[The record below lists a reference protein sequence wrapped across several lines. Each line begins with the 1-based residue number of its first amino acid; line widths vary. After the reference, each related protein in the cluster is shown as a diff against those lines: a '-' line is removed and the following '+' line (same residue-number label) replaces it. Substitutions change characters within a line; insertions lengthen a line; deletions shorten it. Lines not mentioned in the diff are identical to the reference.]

1 MRLLEERNMPRIV
14 TRNAD
19 TPEGG
24 YDPARRLPDFEGAR
38 AAFLNG
44 DDTPRALL
52 ERGLAII
59 ASREAEVRAFAH
71 LDIEGARAAAD
82 AATIRHRAGRP
93 LSALDGCPI
102 GIKDTLAVRGMPGEM
117 NSAVFRG
124 HVDTLDAACVGA
136 LRAAGCVI
144 LGKTQVPEL
153 TIGRAPPTRNPFD
166 ATRTAG
172 ASSSGSGASVGAGM
186 VPVAI
191 GNQTGGSLIRP
202 SSFNGIYG
210 FKPSWGALNVAGMHA
225 VAPSQDHIGPMAAS
239 LADAWR
245 TAWEISARAGG
256 HNGHPGLTGTPE
268 PPRALRPRRLAWLR
282 TQGWAELDPATREGF
297 TRALAAMEQAG
308 VGIVEAGSDGAL
320 AEVERLLREADRISN
335 DIIMYEARWP
345 YGAWLAT
352 HGEVKMGE
360 VKMGEAVRARI
371 AHGLAMTPADYRR
384 ALSERDAIRA
394 AIAAVGAGVDAFIT
408 LASSGPAPQDG
419 AAGDQAGAHMKTGS
433 RSFLSPWSMVGGPSL
448 SLPILVVDGMPVGL
462 QLMGLPDR
470 DAALCAGAAWIDVL
484 FSG

>member
-1 MRLLEERNMPRIV
+1 MPRIV

-19 TPEGG
+19 APQGG
-24 YDPARRLPDFEGAR
+24 YDATLRLADFEGAR
-38 AAFLNG
+38 AGLLAG
-44 DDTPRALL
+44 TDTPRSLL
-52 ERGLAII
+52 ERALEVI
-59 ASREAEVRAFAH
+59 AAREPEVQAFAH
-71 LDIEGARAAAD
+71 LDIAGARAAAD
-82 AATIRHRAGRP
+82 AATARYRAGRP

-124 HVDTLDAACVGA
+124 HVDTLDAACVMA
-136 LRAAGCVI
+136 LRAAGAVI

-202 SSFNGIYG
+202 SSFNGICG

-225 VAPSQDHIGPMAAS
+225 IAPSQDHIGPMAAS

-268 PPRALRPRRLAWLR
+268 PPRAIRPRRLAWLR
-282 TQGWAELDPATREGF
+282 TQGWAELDEATREGF
-297 TRALAAMEQAG
+297 ARALTAMEAQG
-308 VGIVEAGSDGAL
+308 VGIIEAGSDGAM
-320 AEVERLLREADRISN
+320 AELERLLLAADRISN

-345 YGAWLAT
+345 YAAWMAA
-352 HGEVKMGE
+352 HGEAAL
-360 VKMGEAVRARI
+360 GEAVRARI

-384 ALSERDAIRA
+384 ALAERDAIRA
-394 AIAAVGAGVDAFIT
+394 AIAAIGAGVDGFIT
-408 LASSGPAPQDG
+408 LSSSGPAPQDG
-419 AAGDQAGAHMKTGS
+419 AAGDTAGAHRKTGS

-448 SLPILVVDGMPVGL
+448 SLPILVVDGMPVGV

-470 DAALCAGAAWIDVL
+470 DAALCAVAAWMDQL

>member
-1 MRLLEERNMPRIV
+1 MPRIAI
-14 TRNAD
+14 RNAD
-19 TPEGG
+19 APQGG
-24 YDPARRLPDFEGAR
+24 YNPASRLADFEGAR
-38 AAFLNG
+38 AGFLAG
-44 DDTPRALL
+44 TDTPRALL
-52 ERGLAII
+52 ERGLAVI
-59 ASREAEVRAFAH
+59 AAREEEVRAFAH
-71 LDIEGARAAAD
+71 LDIAGARAAAD
-82 AATIRHRAGRP
+82 AATGRYRAGRP

-102 GIKDTLAVRGMPGEM
+102 AIKDTLAVRGMPGEM

-124 HVDTLDAACVGA
+124 HVDTLDAACVMA
-136 LRAAGCVI
+136 LRAAGGVI

-172 ASSSGSGASVGAGM
+172 ASSSGSGAAVGAGM
-186 VPVAI
+186 APVAI

-225 VAPSQDHIGPMAAS
+225 IAPSQDHIGPMAAS

-256 HNGHPGLTGTPE
+256 HNGHPGLTGTAE
-268 PPRALRPRRLAWLR
+268 PPRALRPRRIALLR
-282 TQGWAELDPATREGF
+282 TRGWAELDDATREGF
-297 TRALAAMEQAG
+297 TRVLAALEQAG
-308 VGIVEAGSDGAL
+308 AGIVEAGGDGAL
-320 AEVERLLREADRISN
+320 AELERLLLEADRISN

-345 YGAWLAT
+345 YGAWMAA
-352 HGEVKMGE
+352 HGEGAL
-360 VKMGEAVRARI
+360 GEAVRARI

-384 ALSERDAIRA
+384 ALAERDAIRA
-394 AIAAVGAGVDAFIT
+394 AIGAIGAGVDGFIT

-419 AAGDQAGAHMKTGS
+419 AAADQAGAHMKTGS

-448 SLPILVVDGMPVGL
+448 SLPLLVVDGMPVGV

-470 DAALCAGAAWIDVL
+470 DAALCAVAAWMDGL

>member
-1 MRLLEERNMPRIV
+1 MPRIV

-19 TPEGG
+19 APQGG
-24 YDPARRLPDFEGAR
+24 YDAALRLPDFEQAR
-38 AAFLNG
+38 AGFVA
-44 DDTPRALL
+44 DRDTPRALL
-52 ERGLAII
+52 ERGLEVI
-59 ASREAEVRAFAH
+59 AAREPQVRAFAH
-71 LDIEGARAAAD
+71 LDIEGARRAAD
-82 AATIRHRAGRP
+82 AASERYRARRP
-93 LSALDGCPI
+93 LSALDGCPVA
-102 GIKDTLAVRGMPGEM
+102 IKDTLAVRGMPGEM

-124 HVDTLDAACVGA
+124 HVDGLDAACVMA
-136 LRAAGCVI
+136 LRAAGAVI

-225 VAPSQDHIGPMAAS
+225 IAPSQDHVGPMAAS

-256 HNGHPGLTGTPE
+256 HGGHPGLTGTPE

-282 TQGWAELDPATREGF
+282 TQGWAELDDATREAF
-297 TRALAAMEQAG
+297 SRALAGMEQHG
-308 VGIVEAGSDGAL
+308 VDLVEAGNDGTM
-320 AEVERLLREADRISN
+320 AELERLLLAADRISN

-345 YGAWLAT
+345 YAAWTAA
-352 HGEVKMGE
+352 HGEAAL
-360 VKMGEAVRARI
+360 GEAVRARI
-371 AHGLAMTPADYRR
+371 AHGLTMTPADYRR
-384 ALSERDAIRA
+384 ALAERDAIRS
-394 AIAAVGAGVDAFIT
+394 AIAAIGQGVDGFIT
-408 LASSGPAPQDG
+408 LSSSGPAPQDG

-448 SLPILVVDGMPVGL
+448 SLPILVVDGMPVGV

-470 DAALCAGAAWIDVL
+470 DAALCAVAAWIDGS

>member
-1 MRLLEERNMPRIV
+1 MPRIV
-14 TRNAD
+14 TRNLGA
-19 TPEGG
+19 PQGG
-24 YDPARRLPDFEGAR
+24 YDPARRPADFEGAR
-38 AAFLNG
+38 AAFVAG
-44 DDTPRALL
+44 TDTPRALL
-52 ERGLAII
+52 ERGLEVI
-59 ASREAEVRAFAH
+59 ALREAELRAFAH
-71 LDIEGARAAAD
+71 LDIAGARAAAD
-82 AATIRHRAGRP
+82 ASAARYRAGRP
-93 LSALDGCPI
+93 LSALDGCPL

-117 NSAVFRG
+117 NSTVFRG
-124 HVDTLDAACVGA
+124 HVDTLDAACVMA
-136 LRAAGCVI
+136 LRAAGGVI

-225 VAPSQDHIGPMAAS
+225 IAPSQDHIGPMAAS

-268 PPRALRPRRLAWLR
+268 PPRAVRPRRLAWLR
-282 TQGWAELDPATREGF
+282 TQGWAELDAATREGF

-308 VGIVEAGSDGAL
+308 VGIIEAGSDGAM
-320 AEVERLLREADRISN
+320 AEVERLLLAADRISN
-335 DIIMYEARWP
+335 DIITYEARWP
-345 YGAWLAT
+345 YAAWMAA
-352 HGEVKMGE
+352 HGEGAL
-360 VKMGEAVRARI
+360 GEAVRARI

-384 ALSERDAIRA
+384 ALAERDAIRA
-394 AIAAVGAGVDAFIT
+394 AIAAIGAGVDGFIT
-408 LASSGPAPQDG
+408 LASSGPAPVDG

-448 SLPILVVDGMPVGL
+448 SLPILVVDGMPVGV

-470 DAALCAGAAWIDVL
+470 DAALCATAAWIDGL

>member
-1 MRLLEERNMPRIV
+1 MPRIV
-14 TRNAD
+14 AHNPDAAQ
-19 TPEGG
+19 GG
-24 YDPARRLPDFEGAR
+24 YDATRRLPDFSTAR
-38 AAFLNG
+38 ADFASGN
-44 DDTPRALL
+44 DTPRALL

-59 ASREAEVRAFAH
+59 AAREDELRAFAH
-71 LDIEGARAAAD
+71 LDIAGARAAAD
-82 AATIRHRAGRP
+82 AATARHAAGRA
-93 LSALDGCPI
+93 LSPLDGCPI
-102 GIKDTLAVRGMPGEM
+102 AIKDTLSVRGMPGEM

-124 HVDTLDAACVGA
+124 HVDRLDAACVMA
-136 LRAAGCVI
+136 LRAAGAVI

-166 ATRTAG
+166 LSRTAG
-172 ASSSGSGASVGAGM
+172 ASSSGSGAAVGAGM

-202 SSFNGIYG
+202 ASFNGIYG

-239 LADAWR
+239 LDDAWR

-268 PPRALRPRRLAWLR
+268 PPRERRPRRLAWLR
-282 TQGWAELDPATREGF
+282 TRGWAELDEATREGF
-297 TRALAAMEQAG
+297 TQAMGAMEKAG
-308 VGIVEAGSDGAL
+308 VDVIEAGGDRAL
-320 AEVERLLREADRISN
+320 AEVERLLLEADRISN

-345 YGAWLAT
+345 YVAWMAA
-352 HGEVKMGE
+352 HGEAAL
-360 VKMGEAVRARI
+360 GEAVRARI

-384 ALSERDAIRA
+384 ALAERDAIRA
-394 AIAAVGAGVDAFIT
+394 AIAAIGAGVDGFVT

-462 QLMGLPDR
+462 QLMGLPEH
-470 DAALCAGAAWIDVL
+470 DAALCAVAAWVDGL
-484 FSG
+484 FSA

>member
-1 MRLLEERNMPRIV
+1 MPRIV
-14 TRNAD
+14 TCNAD
-19 TPEGG
+19 APQGG
-24 YDPARRLPDFEGAR
+24 YDAGLRLADFEGAR
-38 AAFLNG
+38 AGFLAG
-44 DDTPRALL
+44 ADTPRALL
-52 ERGLAII
+52 ERGLEVI
-59 ASREAEVRAFAH
+59 AAREPEVQAFAY
-71 LDIEGARAAAD
+71 LDVAGARLAAD
-82 AATIRHRAGRP
+82 AATARYRAGQP

-124 HVDTLDAACVGA
+124 HVDRLDAACVMA
-136 LRAAGCVI
+136 LRAAGAVI

-186 VPVAI
+186 VPVTI

-245 TAWEISARAGG
+245 TAWEISVRAGG

-282 TQGWAELDPATREGF
+282 TQGWAGLDAATREAF

-308 VGIVEAGSDGAL
+308 VGIIEAGSDGAM
-320 AEVERLLREADRISN
+320 AELERLLLAADRISN

-345 YGAWLAT
+345 YAAWMQA
-352 HGEVKMGE
+352 HGEDAL
-360 VKMGEAVRARI
+360 GEAVRARI
-371 AHGLAMTPADYRR
+371 AHGLAMTPPDHRR
-384 ALSERDAIRA
+384 ALAERDAIRT
-394 AIAAVGAGVDAFIT
+394 AIAGIGAGVDGFIT

-419 AAGDQAGAHMKTGS
+419 AAGDGAGAHMKTGS

-470 DAALCAGAAWIDVL
+470 DAALCAVAAWMDQL